1 VNGYGEILVGY
12 AAINVVTWAC
22 YRIDKARAARGTRR
36 ISERA
41 LLVLALAGGSL
52 GALAGVYGHRRRHKA
67 SKWQFVVVLWGIV
80 VLHAVALGFGLA
92 RRWS

>member
-1 VNGYGEILVGY
+1 VNGHGVILVGY

-22 YRIDKARAARGTRR
+22 YRIDKVRAAKGARR
-36 ISERA
+36 ISERS

-67 SKWQFVVVLWGIV
+67 SKWQFVVMLWGIV

-92 RRWS
+92 RR